1 MSDQQDT
8 QEQAETSQDKL
19 ANDNRLLTSIML
31 NSFALGSFALICTI
45 IIALTYINTADNIEQ
60 QKKLAQLKAFY
71 QIVPKNLH
79 DNDLLT
85 DNINLQVKQMGHR
98 QAQTIYLA
106 KKQGQ
111 PTVIVYPVTTT
122 DGYIGDISYIIGV
135 KIDDNSI
142 TGVRVVSHQET
153 PGLGDKIELRKS
165 QWIRSFDGLSLEN
178 TQAEDWT
185 VKKNGGRF
193 DGFTG
198 ATITPRSVTR
208 SIARTLN
215 YHQLFIDQLLKKI
228 TTANQQKVSNG

>member
-228 TTANQQKVSNG
+228 TIANQKKVSNG

>member
-1 MSDQQDT
+1 MSDEKDNLEKTDGSDDNAANNQSLT
-8 QEQAETSQDKL
+8 Q
-19 ANDNRLLTSIML
+19 SIIL
-31 NSFALGSFALICTI
+31 NSLALGGFALVCTI
-45 IIALTYINTADNIEQ
+45 IIALTYINTSDNIEQ
-60 QKKLAQLKAFY
+60 QKKLAQLKALY
-71 QIVPKNLH
+71 QIVPKNHH

-85 DNINLQVKQMGHR
+85 DNISLQVKQLGHR

-106 KKQGQ
+106 SQQGK

-122 DGYIGDISYIIGV
+122 DGYSGDISYIIGIN
-135 KIDDNSI
+135 IDDDSI
-142 TGVRVVSHQET
+142 AGVRVINHQET

-165 QWIRSFDGLSLEN
+165 PWILSFNGLNFKN
-178 TQAEDWT
+178 TQPEDWT

-215 YHQLFIDQLLKKI
+215 YHQLFIDQLLTKLAK
-228 TTANQQKVSNG
+228 TSQQKVTNG

>member
-19 ANDNRLLTSIML
+19 ANDNSLLTPIML